1 MKNKQAMLIAA
12 ILLFTAIVTGIL
24 LKGYGLGT
32 QDVFPR
38 AGEPK
43 TSQLVTST
51 KSIYSQKHV
60 RQAVGHY
67 PDFDDLMVPGNDDAD
82 FPSVDTYAVQPG
94 LKATRTRNL
103 DTGKI
108 ETCTGMTP
116 QGVTPAGKYLL
127 TTAYDHYKHHASV
140 IYVQSLKTHRF
151 LKTIVLKGHPHV
163 GGIAYDK
170 KHGQVLI
177 CGRRHGQAS
186 IIGITM
192 KQIQRYQDKSAKP
205 IRYDQEA
212 VLGTISRASYVT
224 VYHNQLYVGL
234 FKRRGLGYVQ
244 KYRFEKDGGVAGE
257 DISSEFW
264 TTWRVYAE
272 AWTNQHL
279 LKQIQGLAV
288 YKGYVVLSQSYGSH
302 NSRIYLFK
310 EQTGTYRK
318 DKALM
323 TITAPPHLE
332 QITAYRGKLYMA
344 YEGAAQPY
352 RHKAKRQV
360 DRVLTLDIKDV
371 VAYYHAQAQKAEKA
385 KQTKKA
391 HHTTKKVKTNA
402 SSKR

>member
-1 MKNKQAMLIAA
+1 MKNRQPIIIAGALLITV
-12 ILLFTAIVTGIL
+12 LLTGVLIQ
-24 LKGYGLGT
+24 GYGLGT

-43 TSQLVTST
+43 TSRLATST
-51 KSIYSQKHV
+51 KNLYSQRHV
-60 RQAVGHY
+60 RKAIDHY
-67 PDFDDLMVPGNDDAD
+67 ADFSDLMVPGNDNAD
-82 FPSVDTYAVQPG
+82 FPAIATYAVQPG
-94 LKATRTRNL
+94 LTATRTRNL
-103 DTGKI
+103 HTGKI

-140 IYVQSLKTHRF
+140 IYVQDLATHRY

-170 KHGQVLI
+170 RHGQVLI

-192 KQIQRYQDKSAKP
+192 KQIEHYQDKAAKP
-205 IRYDQEA
+205 IVYDQEA
-212 VLGTISRASYVT
+212 VLGTIGRASYVT
-224 VYHNQLYVGL
+224 VYRNQLYVGL
-234 FKRRGLGYVQ
+234 FRRRGLGYVQ
-244 KYRFEKDGGVAGE
+244 KYRLEKDGGVAGK
-257 DISSEFW
+257 DISSDFW

-272 AWTNQHL
+272 AWTNQNL

-288 YKGYVVLSQSYGSH
+288 YQGYVVLSQSYGSH

-310 EQTGTYRK
+310 QQTGTYSK

-332 QITAYRGKLYMA
+332 QITAYHGKLYMA
-344 YEGAAQPY
+344 FEGAAQPY
-352 RHKAKRQV
+352 RHKAKRQI
-360 DRVLTLDIKDV
+360 DRILTLDIKDI
-371 VAYYHAQAQKAEKA
+371 VAYYRAKEQKAN
-385 KQTKKA
+385 QKKHA
-391 HHTTKKVKTNA
+391 AKKVTTSA

>member
-1 MKNKQAMLIAA
+1 MGNKQTKFIVG
-12 ILLFTAIVTGIL
+12 ILLFTAILTGVL
-24 LKGYGLGT
+24 LKGYGFGT

-43 TSQLVTST
+43 TTQLKTST
-51 KSIYSQKHV
+51 KSIYSQRHV
-60 RQAVGHY
+60 LQVILHY
-67 PDFDDLMVPGNDDAD
+67 QKFTDLIVPGNDDAYD
-82 FPSVDTYAVQPG
+82 PTIDTYAVQPG

-108 ETCTGMTP
+108 ETCMGMTP

-140 IYVQSLKTHRF
+140 IYVQSLQTHRY

-177 CGRRHGQAS
+177 CGRRRGQAS

-192 KQIQRYQDKSAKP
+192 KQIERYQDQSAKP
-205 IRYDQEA
+205 ITYDQEA

-244 KYRFEKDGGVAGE
+244 KYRLEKDGGVAGD

-272 AWTNQHL
+272 GFTNQHL

-288 YKGYVVLSQSYGSH
+288 YKGYIVLSQSFGSH
-302 NSRIYLFK
+302 HSHIYLFK
-310 EQTGTYRK
+310 KQTGTYRK

-332 QITAYRGKLYMA
+332 QITAYRGKLYLA
-344 YEGAAQPY
+344 FEGAAQPY
-352 RHKAKRQV
+352 RHKAKRQI

-371 VAYYHAQAQKAEKA
+371 VAYYHAQAQKAEEA
-385 KQTKKA
+385 QQA
-391 HHTTKKVKTNA
+391 TKKVKTNA
-402 SSKR
+402 SSK

>member
-1 MKNKQAMLIAA
+1 MRNQQTKFIVG
-12 ILLFTAIVTGIL
+12 ILLFTTILTGVL
-24 LKGYGLGT
+24 LKGYGFGT

-43 TSQLVTST
+43 TTQLKTST
-51 KSIYSQKHV
+51 KSIYSQRHV
-60 RQAVGHY
+60 LQAILHY
-67 PDFDDLMVPGNDDAD
+67 QKFTDLIVPGNDDAD
-82 FPSVDTYAVQPG
+82 EPSVDTYAVQPG
-94 LKATRTRNL
+94 LKATRTRNI

-140 IYVQSLKTHRF
+140 IYVQSLQTHRF

-177 CGRRHGQAS
+177 CGRRRGQAS

-192 KQIQRYQDKSAKP
+192 KQIERYQDHSAKP
-205 IRYDQEA
+205 ITYDQEA

-244 KYRFEKDGGVAGE
+244 KYRLEKDGGVAGE

-272 AWTNQHL
+272 GLTNQHL

-288 YKGYVVLSQSYGSH
+288 YKGYLVLSQSYGSH
-302 NSRIYLFK
+302 HSRIYLFK

-332 QITAYRGKLYMA
+332 QITAYRGKLYLVF
-344 YEGAAQPY
+344 EGAAQPY
-352 RHKAKRQV
+352 RHKAKRQI

-371 VAYYHAQAQKAEKA
+371 VDYYHVQAQKAKKAEKA
-385 KQTKKA
+385 QQA
-391 HHTTKKVKTNA
+391 TKKVKTNA
-402 SSKR
+402 SSK

>member
-1 MKNKQAMLIAA
+1 MRDKHSITIMATLILTA
-12 ILLFTAIVTGIL
+12 ILSIVL
-24 LKGYGLGT
+24 LKAYGPGT

-43 TSQLVTST
+43 TTRLVTST
-51 KSIYSQKHV
+51 ASIYSERHV
-60 RQAVGHY
+60 RQAVAHY
-67 PDFDDLMVPGNDDAD
+67 SDFAYLMVPGKGNGTGSAD
-82 FPSVDTYAVQPG
+82 FPAIGTYAVQPG

-140 IYVQSLKTHRF
+140 IYVQSLKTHRYI
-151 LKTIVLKGHPHV
+151 KTIVLKGHPHV

-170 KHGQVLI
+170 RHGQVLI
-177 CGRRHGQAS
+177 CGRRKGEAS
-186 IIGITM
+186 IIGITL
-192 KQIQRYQDKSAKP
+192 KQIATYNEKAAKP
-205 IRYDQEA
+205 IVYNQEA

-224 VYHNQLYVGL
+224 VYHNRLYVGL
-234 FKRRGLGYVQ
+234 FRRRGLGYVQ
-244 KYRFEKDGGVAGE
+244 KYRLEKDGGVSGK

-272 AWTNQHL
+272 ALTDQNL
-279 LKQIQGLAV
+279 LKQIQGLAI

-310 EQTGTYRK
+310 QQTGTYSK

-344 YEGAAQPY
+344 FEGAAQPY
-352 RHKAKRQV
+352 RHKAHRQI
-360 DRVLTLDIKDV
+360 DRVLTLNIKDV
-371 VAYYHAQAQKAEKA
+371 VDYYRSQEK
-385 KQTKKA
+385 KTTKA
-391 HHTTKKVKTNA
+391 HKVAKKVKTSA